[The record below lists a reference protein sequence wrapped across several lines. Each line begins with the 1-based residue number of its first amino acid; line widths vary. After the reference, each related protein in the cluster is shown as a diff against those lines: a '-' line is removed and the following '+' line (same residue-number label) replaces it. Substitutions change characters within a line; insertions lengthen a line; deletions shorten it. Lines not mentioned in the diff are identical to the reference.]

1 MASHAHDGEGDA
13 ELLTLQEAADRLRVH
28 YMTAYRWVRRGEL
41 PAFKA
46 GGRLRVRA
54 GDLGRFLSER
64 EVDIALPAP
73 EPGRTDWPTH
83 VDRLT
88 GLLLQGAGVEAG
100 GLVRKVVADG
110 APVGEVYINLLA
122 PALHRVGAE
131 WAAGRI
137 TVAHE
142 HRATAIAAGIMARL
156 SDSFRRRGPRRGVAV
171 TLSLPGDQHG
181 LGSAMVADFLRAGG
195 YDVHHLG
202 AGIELSDLRAFLE
215 VVPVDVVAI
224 SITTVHGDPGPLRA
238 LVERVRA
245 DSPDVVVVI
254 GGQGATDEL
263 AAASGAVHVVD
274 LGELTGRLYS
284 VADR

>member
-1 MASHAHDGEGDA
+1 MADFAHDGDGD
-13 ELLTLQEAADRLRVH
+13 LLTLQEAADRLRVH

-54 GDLGRFLSER
+54 GDLDRFLAER
-64 EVDIALPAP
+64 EVDVAMPAL

-88 GLLLQGAGVEAG
+88 ELLLLGHGVEAG

-122 PALHRVGAE
+122 PALHRIGTE
-131 WAAGRI
+131 WAGGRI
-137 TVAHE
+137 GIAHE

-156 SDSFRRRGPRRGVAV
+156 GDNFRRRGPRRGVAV
-171 TLSLPGDQHG
+171 TLSLPGDLHG

-202 AGIELSDLRAFLE
+202 SGVAIDDLRAFLE
-215 VVPVDVVAI
+215 VVPVDVVAV
-224 SITTVHGDPGPLRA
+224 SLTNVDVDVALLRA
-238 LVERVRA
+238 LVDQVQA
-245 DSPDVVVVI
+245 DHPDTVVVI
-254 GGQGATDEL
+254 GGQGATDDL
-263 AAASGAVHVVD
+263 AATTGAVHVVD
-274 LGELTGRLYS
+274 LTDLASRLYA
-284 VADR
+284 VADA

>member
-1 MASHAHDGEGDA
+1 MSDWADAGDG

-54 GDLGRFLSER
+54 GDLDRFLADR
-64 EVDIALPAP
+64 EVDVALPAH

-88 GLLLQGAGVEAG
+88 DLLLLGQGVEAG
-100 GLVRKVVADG
+100 SLVRKVVADG

-122 PALHRVGAE
+122 PALHRIGSA

-137 TVAHE
+137 GVAHE

-156 SDSFRRRGPRRGVAV
+156 GDNFRRRGPRRGVAV
-171 TLSLPGDQHG
+171 TLSLPGDLHG
-181 LGSAMVADFLRAGG
+181 LGAAMVADFLRAGG

-202 AGIELSDLRAFLE
+202 VGVSLEDLQAFLE
-215 VVPVDVVAI
+215 VMSVDVVAV
-224 SITTVHGDPGPLRA
+224 SVTNVEADPEELRR
-238 LVERVRA
+238 LVKAVRA
-245 DSPDVVVVI
+245 DHPETHVVI
-254 GGQGATDEL
+254 GGQGATDTL
-263 AAASGAVHVVD
+263 ARATGAVHVGD
-274 LGELTGRLYS
+274 LGDLATRLYA
-284 VADR
+284 VAD

>member
-1 MASHAHDGEGDA
+1 MAEYASDGDA

-54 GDLGRFLSER
+54 GDLDRFLADR
-64 EVDIALPAP
+64 EVDVALPSLA
-73 EPGRTDWPTH
+73 PGRTDWPTH

-88 GLLLQGAGVEAG
+88 ELLLQGSGVEAG

-137 TVAHE
+137 GIAHE
-142 HRATAIAAGIMARL
+142 HRATAITAGIMARL
-156 SDSFRRRGPRRGVAV
+156 GDNFRRRGPRRGVAV
-171 TLSLPGDQHG
+171 TLTLPGDEHG

-202 AGIELSDLRAFLE
+202 SGVGIEDLRSFLE
-215 VVPVDVVAI
+215 VVPVDVVAV
-224 SITTVHGDPGPLRA
+224 SLTVIDVDVDLLRR
-238 LVERVRA
+238 LVQEVRA
-245 DSPDVVVVI
+245 DHPDTVVVI

-263 AAASGAVHVVD
+263 GEATGAVHVV
-274 LGELTGRLYS
+274 ELTDLAARLYS
-284 VADR
+284 VADV